1 MKFYLKRVGK
11 SLNQTCIMSLSCYEA
26 VPLIFP
32 LPLHVFVIPAEGI
45 NENAYECYKHCH
57 SRWIWMDEYVLV
69 K

>member
-1 MKFYLKRVGK
+1 
-11 SLNQTCIMSLSCYEA
+11 MSLSCYEA

-45 NENAYECYKHCH
+45 NENAYECSKHCH